1 MALSCYKRNALVFFE
16 GFMASA
22 LDFAVVSEEVF
33 ATRLGHD
40 KAEAFVVVKPLHNT
54 DFCFQCKS

>member
-1 MALSCYKRNALVFFE
+1 MALRCYKRNSLIFFE
-16 GFMASA
+16 AFMAGA
-22 LDFAVVSEEVF
+22 LNFAVVSEEVL

-40 KAEAFVVVKPLHNT
+40 KAEALFIIEPLHDT